1 MATSRQRTVL
11 AAYDS
16 SFSVGQRAA
25 SALLSRL
32 PVGFSASDAL
42 FATSGVS
49 SATPVPTWLAETLLA
64 TTIMLNDIPVLV
76 ADAESEESLRAA
88 RDQLAKARQRSGKS
102 GFSLIIFIDSDSSG
116 SSCEEAIERLSR
128 VVREHLREG
137 GVAVASFSHRVSL
150 PASKPPSAAR
160 EGIGTSRA
168 LVSQVMTRITES
180 VPSCR
185 LIRPSSLI
193 ETLLPYPTSTLLT
206 LTR

>member
-102 GFSLIIFIDSDSSG
+102 GFSLIIFIDSDSSNSSG
-116 SSCEEAIERLSR
+116 SSSEEAIERLSR

-137 GVAVASFSHRVSL
+137 GVAVASFSHR
-150 PASKPPSAAR
+150 
-160 EGIGTSRA
+160 EGIETSRA